1 MDNETLK
8 NSISVDQLDQLL
20 NKTSQPVFLID
31 LMSREEF
38 ARQHIPGAVNIPVEE
53 LKDRIAE
60 IPSGSEIIVVCKRGL
75 IKSDIALNQLRG
87 SGFKNAKKVGG
98 GTMGWFGSK

>member
-1 MDNETLK
+1 MDIETLK

-38 ARQHIPGAVNIPVEE
+38 ARAHIPGAVNIPVEE
-53 LKDRIAE
+53 LKDRVAE
-60 IPSGSEIIVVCKRGL
+60 IPDGSEIIVACKRGL
-75 IKSDIALNQLRG
+75 MKSDIALKQLHE
-87 SGFKNAKKVGG
+87 SGFKNARKVEGG
-98 GTMGWFGSK
+98 IMGWFASK